1 MPRLSRTTL
10 LLLSVLVGSG
20 LGWLSLRTRSAP
32 ASGPVVASS
41 VPARAS
47 GLPVDPPAAEAIEGP
62 RTPTRLLPAA
72 PPTEAGH
79 VGRPK
84 PAVRP
89 LAPGLVQQSDL
100 RRRVGE
106 AAGLARRA
114 RSGDAEAAAEVSR
127 RLATEPDP
135 RVRQALAT
143 GELPDLGR
151 QSRRVPPVLPEAMQ
165 AAEAG
170 EVQAYWLSPRHP
182 DDTYESSVQVDAQGR
197 AVVETIGES
206 EDGTR
211 WHVRY
216 PGWAFRDADGRL
228 VIDARGQPVEY
239 LERQP
244 WEGDW
249 SPDSM
254 VIGKD
259 GRIDIID
266 DRHSTSEGTLGTHG
280 PG

>member
-1 MPRLSRTTL
+1 
-10 LLLSVLVGSG
+10 
-20 LGWLSLRTRSAP
+20 
-32 ASGPVVASS
+32 VVASS
-41 VPARAS
+41 GTVRTN
-47 GLPVDPPAAEAIEGP
+47 GLPVDPPAAEAVEGP
-62 RTPTRLLPAA
+62 RTPTLLQPAS
-72 PPTEAGH
+72 PPAEAGH
-79 VGRPK
+79 VG
-84 PAVRP
+84 RP

-100 RRRVGE
+100 RRRVGK

-114 RSGDAEAAAEVSR
+114 RAGDAAATAEVER
-127 RLATEPDP
+127 RLATEADP

-143 GELPDLGR
+143 GELPDLGH
-151 QSRRVPPVLPEAMQ
+151 QSRRVPPVLPEATSP
-165 AAEAG
+165 AEAG
-170 EVQAYWLSPRHP
+170 EVHAYWLSPRHP
-182 DDTYESSVQVDAQGR
+182 NDTYESTVQVDAQGR
-197 AVVETIGES
+197 ALVETVGES

-216 PGWAFRDADGRL
+216 PGWAYRDSAGRL

-244 WEGDW
+244 WNTW

-266 DRHSTSEGTLGTHG
+266 DRHSASEGTLGAQG